1 MFVHEKR
8 IILIHQH
15 LASSSISCRLSLLFF
30 ISSRPPQP
38 QARRASLS
46 ISMSPM
52 GRWTRWCPTCL
63 GEPRRTE
70 ASWGEPRRRGICCG
84 RSWNADLPLGSF
96 STDQRTENM
105 EEETKRR
112 GCQRVE
118 IFFFFIFPGWRLL
131 LWLSA
136 LSLPRCRSPVP
147 ACSGDFFLLMDL
159 FGVSLSF
166 FLCFVLP
173 PSFLPWTAHVLSITF
188 LYPPLHP

>member
-1 MFVHEKR
+1 MPPFTVV
-8 IILIHQH
+8 
-15 LASSSISCRLSLLFF
+15 FF
-30 ISSRPPQP
+30 IPSRPPQP
-38 QARRASLS
+38 QARQASPS
-46 ISMSPM
+46 ISTSPT
-52 GRWTRWCPTCL
+52 GRWMRWCPTCL
-63 GEPRRTE
+63 GEPKRTE

-96 STDQRTENM
+96 STDQRTENT

-112 GCQRVE
+112 GCQCVE
-118 IFFFFIFPGWRLL
+118 IFFFFFFFFIFPVWRLL

-136 LSLPRCRSPVP
+136 LSLPGCRSPVP
-147 ACSGDFFLLMDL
+147 ACPGDFFLLMDL
-159 FGVSLSF
+159 FGVSLSFFPLCF